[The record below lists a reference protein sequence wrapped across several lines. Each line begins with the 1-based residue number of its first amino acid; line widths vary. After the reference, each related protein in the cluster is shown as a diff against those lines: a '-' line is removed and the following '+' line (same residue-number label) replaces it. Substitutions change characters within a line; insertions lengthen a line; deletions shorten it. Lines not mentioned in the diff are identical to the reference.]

1 MIMLMLILAVSS
13 LLSLVVSASSN
24 CGNGI
29 INSGEQCELP
39 LTKNNNYCLQSNHQ
53 CSGTLYGTRDSYG
66 NCSSTCQ
73 CVYDLFSYSCSAG
86 NCGAECGVDSDCN
99 DFNSNTADTCDLSN
113 CSCKHTPVQSCSG
126 SNSSL
131 LTRFSPS
138 SCTNSSGTFSSYC
151 SGNVAYM
158 RGCNFVSGVCVVTPP
173 YDCTPYN
180 MTCSGGY
187 CSACK
192 PGFTWVNSANPKEG
206 CKPVSACGNGVINF
220 GEQCELPNTVNN
232 NYCLQSNHQCS
243 GRLYGSR
250 DSYGNCNSACGCSY
264 DSFSYSCSIGHCGAE
279 CDSMNACPM
288 TNCDYKDGCV
298 GNDYYD
304 YVDVFNSCSSGCEC
318 SHTACGSPTI
328 YYSDARCVSPPSCG
342 NGVINFGEQCE
353 LPNTVNNNYCS
364 QFNHQ
369 CSNKLYGSRDSY
381 GNCNSVC
388 GCSYDSF
395 TYACSVG
402 NCGAECDSTHA
413 CSLTQCDYLDGCVG
427 TTYYDYSDVFNSC
440 SSGCEC
446 SHNSCTS
453 YTAYP
458 NDARCVSYECY
469 TDSDC
474 NRLDSTY
481 CSGDSVFHV
490 EGVCVNHA
498 CVSGSASLVQDCN
511 SFDRNFC
518 EGSVVKNDNGYCF
531 FGACYV
537 STTTVNNCNDGLFC
551 NGVESCSLG
560 YCISGTAVDC
570 SAYNIAGVAN
580 CNNNP
585 DCNPLTWDYRAS
597 FTSSCSEATDSCT
610 AGSSFISSACSVSS
624 CSAEC
629 DSSHSCPATQC
640 NYLDGCRGNDYYDY
654 SNVLNSC
661 TSSCTC
667 TANSCSNPTI
677 YHNDARCVPQP
688 TCGNGV
694 INFGEQC
701 EFPNTVNNNY
711 CPQFNHQCSNKLYGS
726 RDSYG
731 NCNSAC
737 GCSYDSFSYS
747 CSVGN
752 CGAECDSTHV
762 CSVTDCDYKDG
773 CVGNNYYD
781 YSDVANSCSA
791 SCDCS
796 HNSCSSTPFQ
806 IIYNDARCVPQPTCG
821 NGVINFGEQCEF
833 PNTVNNNYCLQS
845 NHQCLGKL
853 YGSRDSYG
861 NCNSACGCSYDSF
874 SYSCIVG
881 NCGAE
886 CDSGHPCAATEC
898 DYLDSCVG
906 RDYYDY
912 SDVANSCIGGCTCT
926 NSACGAPVVIRNDS
940 RCGECSVNSDCSNL
954 DYDFCSESSVFHSSG
969 VCILNRCASGTPVL
983 VRNCNDGLFCNG
995 VESCSAGSCVAGT
1008 PVDCSAFN
1016 IAGVSTCNNVP
1027 DGNPLTWD
1035 YRSSFISSCS
1045 EATDSCTQGSLAVTS
1060 TCDKSGCNASCTIG
1074 ETDNRSCGLG
1084 GYQIRACTASCS
1096 WSEWSNCTDEGECA
1110 AGTVENKTCGN
1121 CGTSQRICKSNYQ
1134 WGNWSACSNEG
1145 VCAAG
1150 SIAAERCGFML
1161 TGTKTRSCSD
1171 SCSWQ
1176 PWGNCTGEGECYPG
1190 TREERDCT
1198 TDGYSGKDERTCMS
1212 NFRWGAWTGCT
1223 LPETQINIDSLRI
1236 INDDCVQPGG
1246 ELMASVQVGYYSY
1259 KDGSI
1264 TITAVIPDLGL
1275 RSRIGPIDVNSRDDI
1290 SQLLIMRIPD
1300 ETPEGTY
1307 DVRFTINDDYRRV
1320 KYREITVSRSCGK
1333 CPDYCR
1339 V

>member
-1 MIMLMLILAVSS
+1 MKGTYRNVIFLIGIFVIVALFA
-13 LLSLVVSASSN
+13 LSASSVGASST

-53 CSGTLYGTRDSYG
+53 CSGKLYGSRDSYG
-66 NCSSTCQ
+66 NCSSACQ
-73 CVYDLFSYSCSAG
+73 CVYDSFSYSCSAG

-99 DFNSNTADTCDLSN
+99 DFNSNTVDTCDLSN
-113 CSCKHTPVQSCSG
+113 CSCKHTLIASCSA
-126 SNSSL
+126 SSTTSMGV
-131 LTRFSPS
+131 TRFHGTNCTVQGNSPVFS
-138 SCTNSSGTFSSYC
+138 SCANADTVTSRYC
-151 SGNVAYM
+151 KG
-158 RGCNFVSGVCVVTPP
+158 GVCGSVDLSCVQIETGRGYPNQGLVL
-173 YDCTPYN
+173 N
-180 MTCSGGY
+180 MTCKDSVSGAYCDCKSGY
-187 CSACK
+187 
-192 PGFTWVNSANPKEG
+192 TRVDANDPSKG
-206 CKPVSACGNGVINF
+206 CKPISVCGNGVINF
-220 GEQCELPNTVNN
+220 GEQCEFPNTVNN

-243 GRLYGSR
+243 GKLYGSR

-328 YYSDARCVSPPSCG
+328 YYSDARCV
-342 NGVINFGEQCE
+342 
-353 LPNTVNNNYCS
+353 Y
-364 QFNHQ
+364 
-369 CSNKLYGSRDSY
+369 
-381 GNCNSVC
+381 
-388 GCSYDSF
+388 
-395 TYACSVG
+395 
-402 NCGAECDSTHA
+402 
-413 CSLTQCDYLDGCVG
+413 
-427 TTYYDYSDVFNSC
+427 
-440 SSGCEC
+440 
-446 SHNSCTS
+446 
-453 YTAYP
+453 
-458 NDARCVSYECY
+458 YECY
-469 TDSDC
+469 IDSDC

-490 EGVCVNHA
+490 EGKCVNHV
-498 CVSGSASLVQDCN
+498 CISGSASLMQNCN
-511 SFDRNFC
+511 SLDRNFC
-518 EGSVVKNDNGYCF
+518 EGSTLKKQDGYCQT
-531 FGACYV
+531 GLCY
-537 STTTVNNCNDGLFC
+537 SSITTIRNCNDGLFC
-551 NGVESCSLG
+551 NGVESCSAG
-560 YCISGTAVDC
+560 SCVAGTPVDC
-570 SAYNIAGVAN
+570 SAFNIAGVSTCFN
-580 CNNNP
+580 YP
-585 DCNPLTWDYRAS
+585 DGNSKTWDYRSS
-597 FTSSCSEATDSCT
+597 FISSCSEATDSCT
-610 AGSSFISSACSVSS
+610 AGSSFISSACSISS

-781 YSDVANSCSA
+781 YSDVFNLCSA
-791 SCDCS
+791 GCDCS
-796 HNSCSSTPFQ
+796 HNSCSSTPSQ

-874 SYSCIVG
+874 SYSCSVG

-886 CDSGHPCAATEC
+886 CDSSHPCAATEC

-954 DYDFCSESSVFHSSG
+954 DYDFCSGSSVFHSSG
-969 VCILNRCASGTPVL
+969 VCISNRCASGTPVL

-1016 IAGVSTCNNVP
+1016 IAGVSTCNNNP

-1060 TCDKSGCNASCTIG
+1060 TCDKSGCGASCTIG
-1074 ETDNRSCGLG
+1074 EIDNRSCGLG
-1084 GYQIRACTASCS
+1084 GYQTRACTASCS
-1096 WSEWSNCTDEGECA
+1096 WSEWSNCTGEGECP

-1134 WGNWSACSNEG
+1134 WGNWSACSGEG
-1145 VCAAG
+1145 EC
-1150 SIAAERCGFML
+1150 SIGTVQTERCGFML

-1176 PWGNCTGEGECYPG
+1176 LWGNCTGEGECYPG
-1190 TREERDCT
+1190 ETQERDCT
-1198 TDGYSGKDERTCMS
+1198 INGYSGKDERTCMS
-1212 NFRWGAWTGCT
+1212 NFKWGLWTGCT

-1246 ELMASVQVGYYSY
+1246 ELMASLQVGYYSY

-1300 ETPEGTY
+1300 DTPEGTY

-1320 KYREITVSRSCGK
+1320 KYREITVSRSCGR
-1333 CPDYCR
+1333 CPDYCK